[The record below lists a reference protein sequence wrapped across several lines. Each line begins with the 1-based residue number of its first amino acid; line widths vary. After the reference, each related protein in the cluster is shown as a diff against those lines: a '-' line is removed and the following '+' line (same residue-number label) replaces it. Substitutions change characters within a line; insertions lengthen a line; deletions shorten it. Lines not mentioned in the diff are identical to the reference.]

1 MKCLDVGHCY
11 SRWSFNN
18 VKFQNPNVK
27 GMPKSKFQMD
37 FEIQGFDIW
46 SFGFPLNFEL

>member
-1 MKCLDVGHCY
+1 MKCLDLGRWH

-37 FEIQGFDIW
+37 FEIQEFDIK